1 MIADRLALLNILE
14 LDRGDHR
21 DFMAGHCA
29 METVAW
35 LDGEEHTSSPT
46 CTCKIVAEF
55 VRQLNDAI
63 PGTKTRSDLLR
74 SLLPR
79 LIGTVLSMAGTKR
92 REYIIIDATVR
103 VFVPILLDD
112 VGAHGPAQQLR
123 DLPEIV
129 DEDTVISAETWLQ
142 LTLDENSRSA
152 HREDI
157 HAKVEALFDIF
168 LIAYLRS
175 RAFENRIYAEAVKVI
190 ERMLEI
196 RE

>member
-1 MIADRLALLNILE
+1 MITDRLKLLNILE
-14 LDRGDHR
+14 IDRGDHR

-63 PGTKTRSDLLR
+63 RQTNTRSDLLR
-74 SLLPR
+74 PILPR
-79 LIGTVLSMAGTKR
+79 LIGTVVSDVATKR

-112 VGAHGPAQQLR
+112 VGAHGYAQQLR

-129 DEDTVISAETWLQ
+129 DEDTMISAETWLQ
-142 LTLDENSRSA
+142 LTLDENSRFG

-157 HAKVEALFDIF
+157 HAQVGALYDIF
-168 LIAYLRS
+168 LIAYLRGY
-175 RAFENRIYAEAVKVI
+175 AFENLIYAEAVKVI